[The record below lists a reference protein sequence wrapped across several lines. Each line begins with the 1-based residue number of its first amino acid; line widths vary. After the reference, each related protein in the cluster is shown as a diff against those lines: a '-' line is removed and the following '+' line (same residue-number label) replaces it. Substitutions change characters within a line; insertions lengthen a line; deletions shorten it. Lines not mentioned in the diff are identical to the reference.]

1 LAPEKWHHEID
12 QYGKNGTGKMALS
25 TFIILDIHK
34 YTFNILNKVKEH
46 TSNYFKSSCMCSV
59 RNSVIAKANV
69 SPSTS
74 ATQRFCN
81 QSWRSRGNLSCL
93 VI

>member
-1 LAPEKWHHEID
+1 MALE
-12 QYGKNGTGKMALS
+12 KMALS

-69 SPSTS
+69 SPSAS
-74 ATQRFCN
+74 QNNFLKIFRRRQRKGFVI
-81 QSWRSRGNLSCL
+81 CL
-93 VI
+93 GVHGKPD